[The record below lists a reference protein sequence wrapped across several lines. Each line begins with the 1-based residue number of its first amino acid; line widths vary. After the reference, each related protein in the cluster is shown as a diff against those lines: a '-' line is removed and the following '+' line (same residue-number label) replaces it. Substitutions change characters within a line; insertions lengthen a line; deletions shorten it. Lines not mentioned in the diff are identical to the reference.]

1 MSAPAAVVPT
11 DGSIFWAELFGDPA
25 PVELEIGSG
34 DGAFLLAR
42 AAAMPRRNLLGIER
56 SPGKSRRLAARIAR
70 LGSPHV
76 RTLQAD
82 ATYVLEL
89 VPSASVSAVHVYFPD
104 PWPKRRHIPRRIFSP
119 VFVAALARALLAD
132 GALYVATDVAVY
144 MEHIRAVVLADR
156 RFDEVVPGADHP
168 GVSTGFA
175 RKYRAEGRALHLA
188 RFHRV
193 PGAGD
198 QPRPAAVKIRSS

>member
-42 AAAMPRRNLLGIER
+42 AATMPRRNLLGIER

-104 PWPKRRHIPRRIFSP
+104 PWPKRRHIPRRIFAP
-119 VFVAALARALLAD
+119 AFVAALARALQGD
-132 GALYVATDVAVY
+132 GTLYVATDVAVY

-156 RFDEVVPGADHP
+156 RFDEVAAGDDHP
-168 GVSTGFA
+168 GLSTGFA

-188 RFHRV
+188 RFRRAR
-193 PGAGD
+193 GAGD

>member
-11 DGSIFWAELFGDPA
+11 DGSAFWTELFGDPA
-25 PVELEIGSG
+25 PVEIEIGCG

-42 AAAMPRRNLLGIER
+42 AAAPPRRNLLGIER

-82 ATYVLEL
+82 ATYALEL
-89 VPSASVSAVHVYFPD
+89 VPSASVSVVHVYFPD

-119 VFVAALARALLAD
+119 VFVAALARALQAD
-132 GALYVATDVAVY
+132 GTLYVATDVPVY
-144 MEHIRAVVLADR
+144 MERIRAVVLADR
-156 RFDEVVPGADHP
+156 RFDEVAPGDDHP
-168 GVSTGFA
+168 GHSTGFA
-175 RKYRAEGRALHLA
+175 RKYRAEGRPLYMA
-188 RFHRV
+188 RFRRV
-193 PGAGD
+193 SLEKLS
-198 QPRPAAVKIRSS
+198 PRRRP